1 MTRYTV
7 RLEDDTVG
15 IFTSKKNSPELVGVI
30 KPVVLHDC
38 NGASFYTT
46 GKIVE
51 VLESEVIA

>member
-1 MTRYTV
+1 MTRCTV

-15 IFTSKKNSPELVGVI
+15 ILMSEKSEPDLMGSRH
-30 KPVVLHDC
+30 VVVFCDC
-38 NGASFYTT
+38 NGIARGRD